1 MNPFVGL
8 RPFREEERH
17 LFMGREL
24 ATVYVETKSE
34 LNPLTLLFARSG
46 IGKSSFLTSRLIPD
60 LRVEHP
66 IIYLNEWGG
75 RDPEAIVVEGL
86 ERLGSVRRQA
96 GPYGYLVLD
105 QFEDV
110 FKQELDR
117 RPLWEHLCEA
127 VNSGQTETRIIV
139 TMREEWLGAWAEVE
153 QYIPTAF
160 SSMVR
165 LAPLTPKELRR
176 AIVRPIE
183 LEGQVRIEQEIVD
196 TLLVSLRQQN
206 AYGLGEGLVEPGL
219 LQLVCQRLWEEA
231 ARSGNRIDRA
241 LYDRLGGASS
251 IIRDFVW
258 RHLRDNSQS
267 SDVFTADQRVLWAGL
282 TRHLSVAH
290 GVKAVVTSDMLA
302 RKLLMKDLGI
312 AGPAVSAGKGIAVLK
327 YLQKPIEKRIVAP
340 SRLTDWISE
349 TLEAS
354 HSFGFLK
361 KQEGYGG
368 TNPHSRLYELSHD
381 SLDDI
386 FRLFSLEFEKWLA
399 KRIYLFWSLIFIL
412 FFVLP
417 FLTYNVLQKGILET
431 LLLLMVLVISGAI
444 YFGFFLV
451 IMLVAPYIA
460 AVIYY
465 PIVRRLTRGS
475 IKAPRGTADE

>member
-1 MNPFVGL
+1 
-8 RPFREEERH
+8 
-17 LFMGREL
+17 
-24 ATVYVETKSE
+24 
-34 LNPLTLLFARSG
+34 
-46 IGKSSFLTSRLIPD
+46 
-60 LRVEHP
+60 
-66 IIYLNEWGG
+66 
-75 RDPEAIVVEGL
+75 
-86 ERLGSVRRQA
+86 
-96 GPYGYLVLD
+96 LVLD

-117 RPLWEHLCEA
+117 RPLWENLCET
-127 VNSGQTETRIIV
+127 VNAGQTETRIII

-183 LEGQVRIEQEIVD
+183 IEGQVRIEQDVVD

-231 ARSGNRIDRA
+231 ARSGNRIDQS

-251 IIRDFVW
+251 IVQDFVW
-258 RHLRDNSQS
+258 RHLRDDS
-267 SDVFTADQRVLWAGL
+267 SSTDVFTTDQRVLWSGL

-290 GVKAVVTSDMLA
+290 GVKAVVTADMLA
-302 RKLLMKDLGI
+302 RKLQIKDLGI

-327 YLQKPIEKRIVAP
+327 YLKKPVEGRSAIP
-340 SRLTDWISE
+340 GRLTNWIAE
-349 TLEAS
+349 TLEVG

-386 FRLFSLEFEKWLA
+386 FRSFSLEFEKWVA
-399 KRIYLFWSLIFIL
+399 KRIYILWSLIFVL

-417 FLTYNVLQKGILET
+417 YFTIIALNQGILEA
-431 LLLLMVLVISGAI
+431 LGMLIGMVIAGAI
-444 YFGFFLV
+444 YGGLV
-451 IMLVAPYIA
+451 WVFILVAPYIA
-460 AVIYY
+460 ALIYY

-475 IKAPRGTADE
+475 IKAARND